1 MRHARATLTLMA
13 STSML
18 LAGLAATETAARA
31 KPAPTAAMV
40 LDWNEIALQTVYPA
54 KPVPVGALYLGMA
67 SLATYDAVLEATN
80 GNPRNGRASAP
91 AAAAVA
97 AHDILANYFATSVA
111 TLDEALADDLG
122 AIPDSPA
129 KDRGVA
135 IGHVA
140 AAEMIASR
148 ANAGHDPN
156 PTVAYTKPATVGIWR
171 PTPPNNLSMA
181 VPWLGFVTPLLLTS
195 PTEIHPDGPDPVSDP
210 ANFIDYFNDYE
221 EVRTA
226 GAATG
231 STRTADQT
239 TTARF
244 FNYNAVIQYDRGLID
259 LYTRQPDDIVA
270 TARTFAMV
278 NASVADALI
287 TTWRL
292 KLDVGYWRPITAIV
306 EGDADNNPLTVGD
319 TSWTPLIDTLGG
331 TPAGTPPYPEYPSG
345 HATATNAFTESLAR
359 STGTRTTDLYLYSGV
374 TDTTRHYTSLDTLSN
389 DAFMAR
395 IWLGIHFRDA
405 MEDAVYVGSEAARLA
420 DQRLP

>member
-1 MRHARATLTLMA
+1 
-13 STSML
+13 
-18 LAGLAATETAARA
+18 
-31 KPAPTAAMV
+31 
-40 LDWNEIALQTVYPA
+40 
-54 KPVPVGALYLGMA
+54 MA
-67 SLATYDAVLEATN
+67 SLATYDAVLDATR
-80 GNPRNGRASAP
+80 GHPQNGRASAP

-97 AHDILANYFATSVA
+97 AHDVLENYFAASA
-111 TLDEALADDLG
+111 TMLDQALTDDLE

-129 KDRGVA
+129 KDRGAA

-140 AAEMIASR
+140 AAAMIASR

-156 PTVAYTKPATVGIWR
+156 PVVAYTKPATVGIWR
-171 PTPPNNLSMA
+171 PTPPALLPMA
-181 VPWLGFVTPLLLTS
+181 VPWLGFVTPLLLSS
-195 PTEIHPDGPDPVSDP
+195 PTEIHPNGPDALTSV
-210 ANFIDYFNDYE
+210 DYFNDYE

-226 GAATG
+226 GSATG

-239 TTARF
+239 DTARF
-244 FNYNAVIQYDRGLID
+244 FNHNAVSQYERGLID
-259 LYTRQPDDIVA
+259 LYTRHPDDIVA

-292 KLDVGYWRPITAIV
+292 KYDVGYWRPITAIR
-306 EGDADNNPLTVGD
+306 EGDADTNPSTVGD
-319 TSWTPLIDTLGG
+319 PTWTPLIDDPSASPPG
-331 TPAGTPPYPEYPSG
+331 AQVGTPPYPEYPSG
-345 HATATNAFTESLAR
+345 HASITNAFTESLAR
-359 STGTRTTDLYLYSGV
+359 ATGTRTTDLYLYSGV
-374 TDTTRHYTSLDTLSN
+374 TDSTRHYTSLDTLSH

>member
-1 MRHARATLTLMA
+1 MRHARTTLTVMA

-31 KPAPTAAMV
+31 KPAPTAQMV
-40 LDWNEIALQTVYPA
+40 LDWNAIALQTVYPA

-67 SLATYDAVLEATN
+67 SLATYDAVLDATR
-80 GNPRNGRASAP
+80 GHPQNGRASAP

-97 AHDILANYFATSVA
+97 AHDVLENYFAASA
-111 TLDEALADDLG
+111 TMLDEALADDLE

-140 AAEMIASR
+140 AATMIASR
-148 ANAGHDPN
+148 TNAGHDPN

-171 PTPPNNLSMA
+171 PTPPAGLPMA
-181 VPWLGFVTPLLLTS
+181 VPWLGFVTPLLLSS
-195 PTEIHPDGPDPVSDP
+195 PTEIHPDGPDSLTTV
-210 ANFIDYFNDYE
+210 DYFNDYE

-226 GAATG
+226 GSATG

-239 TTARF
+239 DTARF
-244 FNYNAVIQYDRGLID
+244 FNHNAVSQYELGLIG
-259 LYTRQPDDIVA
+259 LYTRHPDDIVA

-292 KLDVGYWRPITAIV
+292 KYDVGYWRPITAIR
-306 EGDADNNPLTVGD
+306 EGDDDTNASTAGD
-319 TSWTPLIDTLGG
+319 SAWTPFADDSSAWPPG
-331 TPAGTPPYPEYPSG
+331 AQVGTPPYPEYPSG
-345 HATATNAFTESLAR
+345 HATITNAFTESLAR

-374 TDTTRHYTSLDTLSN
+374 TDSTRHYTSLDTLSE